1 MNNGYAKLDIWR
13 LEESGSWEVERVS
26 EHAQGREEKEGIA
39 AKQIVVKVQ
48 WKVFPGDI

>member
-26 EHAQGREEKEGIA
+26 EHARGWEENEGIA
-39 AKQIVVKVQ
+39 AKADRGEGSMEGLL
-48 WKVFPGDI
+48 W